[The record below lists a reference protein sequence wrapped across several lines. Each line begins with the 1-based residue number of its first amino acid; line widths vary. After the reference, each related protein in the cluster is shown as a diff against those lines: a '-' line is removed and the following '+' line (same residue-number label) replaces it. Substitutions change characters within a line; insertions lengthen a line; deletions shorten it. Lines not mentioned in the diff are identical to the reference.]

1 MGQKMTRESKFRERR
16 RDVKIARKRLEIL
29 QSAAEAFRQNGF
41 LATTMEDISARLLMT
56 KGSLY
61 YYFKN
66 KEEILYFCQ
75 DYSLRLLLAKLA
87 EVRKSRAPAEEKLRR
102 LIVGQVSVILDVLK
116 ASAMHADFQ
125 MLSPPLLKKVIA
137 QRDRYERGVR
147 AIIAEGIARRRFV
160 RCDPKLVALAIL
172 GAINWTVKWFS
183 PAGPLS
189 AEAIGQAFADYF
201 LRGLLKKPPSS
212 LPVPTGDGEGRWSSL
227 GLPGAGPRRRKRWKK
242 N

>member
-1 MGQKMTRESKFRERR
+1 MTNQSKQKKSRREL
-16 RDVKIARKRLEIL
+16 KIEQKRLEIL
-29 QSAAEAFRQNGF
+29 QSAAEAFRRNGF
-41 LATTMEDISARLLMT
+41 VATTMDDISERLLMT

-75 DYSLRLLLAKLA
+75 DYSLTLLLKQLA
-87 EVRKSRAPAEEKLRR
+87 EVQRSGAPPDEKLRR
-102 LIVGQVSVILDVLK
+102 VIVGQVAVILDVLK

-137 QRDRYERGVR
+137 KRDRYERGIR
-147 AIIAEGIARRRFV
+147 AIIAEGIARRVFV
-160 RCDPKLVALAIL
+160 PCDPKLIALAIL

-189 AEAIGQAFADYF
+189 AEAIGEAFADYF
-201 LRGLLKKPPSS
+201 LRGLARRPAPS
-212 LPVPTGDGEGRWSSL
+212 LPVPSGEVPARFGNAEGQTVTSAPSKTT
-227 GLPGAGPRRRKRWKK
+227 RRRLVP
-242 N
+242 

>member
-1 MGQKMTRESKFRERR
+1 MTNRSKRARDRHERK
-16 RDVKIARKRLEIL
+16 VEKKRLEIL
-29 QSAAEAFRQNGF
+29 QSAAEAFRRNGF
-41 LATTMEDISARLLMT
+41 VATTMEDISERLLMT

-75 DYSLRLLLAKLA
+75 DYSLTLLLRHLA
-87 EVRKSRAPAEEKLRR
+87 AVQKSKASPDEKLRR

-137 QRDRYERGVR
+137 KRDRYERGVR
-147 AIIAEGIARRRFV
+147 AIIADGIAAGIFV
-160 RCDPKLVALAIL
+160 PCDPKLVALAIL

-183 PAGPLS
+183 PSGPLS
-189 AEAIGQAFADYF
+189 AEAIGEIFADYF
-201 LRGLLKKPPSS
+201 LRGLMRKPARS
-212 LPVPTGDGEGRWSSL
+212 LSMPERSVPPHSFSESRQTAPGGR
-227 GLPGAGPRRRKRWKK
+227 R
-242 N
+242 